1 MSIFPTFENIDVTE
15 NTELTENTKFKE
27 PLFDFSTGKT
37 VIKDGNTVMTDKEQH
52 IQQYITLLIRTEVDK
67 FRVYQGTD
75 FGLTDL
81 YEQQGKQ
88 IFTTP
93 FAIEEI
99 KRELTE
105 KCILNPNI
113 EFVTNIEVSI
123 NFNTVKIEMTVQVE
137 GKELITEVEI

>member
-1 MSIFPTFENIDVTE
+1 MSIFPKFDNIDVTE
-15 NTELTENTKFKE
+15 NIEVSENIKFKE
-27 PLFDFSTGKT
+27 PLFDFESGKT
-37 VIKDGNTVMTDKEQH
+37 VIKDGNTVMTNKEQH

-67 FRVYQGTD
+67 FRVYCGTE

-88 IFTTP
+88 IFITP

-99 KRELTE
+99 KRELRE

>member
-1 MSIFPTFENIDVTE
+1 MNIFPKFDNIDVTE
-15 NTELTENTKFKE
+15 NIEVSENIKFKE
-27 PLFDFSTGKT
+27 PLFDFESGKT
-37 VIKDGNTVMTDKEQH
+37 VIKDGNTVMTNKEQH
-52 IQQYITLLIRTEVDK
+52 IQQYITLLIRTEVNK
-67 FRVYQGTD
+67 FKVYKGTD

-93 FAIEEI
+93 FVIEEI
-99 KRELTE
+99 KRELRE

-123 NFNTVKIEMTVQVE
+123 NFNTVKIEITVQVQ
-137 GKELITEVEI
+137 GKELIMEVEI

>member
-1 MSIFPTFENIDVTE
+1 MNIFPKFDNIDVTE
-15 NTELTENTKFKE
+15 NIEVSENIKFKE
-27 PLFDFSTGKT
+27 PLFDFESGKT
-37 VIKDGNTVMTDKEQH
+37 VIKDGNTVMTNKEQH

-67 FRVYQGTD
+67 FKVYRGTE

-99 KRELTE
+99 KRELRE

>member
-1 MSIFPTFENIDVTE
+1 MNIFPKFDNIDVTE
-15 NTELTENTKFKE
+15 NIEVSENIKFKE
-27 PLFDFSTGKT
+27 PLFDFESGKT
-37 VIKDGNTVMTDKEQH
+37 VIKDGNTVMTNKEQH

-67 FRVYQGTD
+67 FRVYRGTE

-99 KRELTE
+99 KRELRE

>member
-1 MSIFPTFENIDVTE
+1 MNIFPKFDNIDVTE
-15 NTELTENTKFKE
+15 NIEVSENIKFKE
-27 PLFDFSTGKT
+27 PLFDFESGKT
-37 VIKDGNTVMTDKEQH
+37 VIKDGNTVMTNKEQH

-67 FRVYQGTD
+67 FKVYRGTK

-99 KRELTE
+99 KRELRE

>member
-15 NTELTENTKFKE
+15 NTELTEKIKFKE

-37 VIKDGNTVMTDKEQH
+37 LIKDGNTVMTDKEQH

-67 FRVYQGTD
+67 FKVYQGTD

-99 KRELTE
+99 KRELAE

>member
-1 MSIFPTFENIDVTE
+1 MNIFPVFNNIDVAE
-15 NTELTENTKFKE
+15 NTEVTENIKFKE
-27 PLFDFSTGKT
+27 PLFDFENGRT
-37 VIKDGNTVMTDKEQH
+37 VIKDGNTVMTNKEQH

-67 FRVYQGTD
+67 FKVYKGTD

-99 KRELTE
+99 KRELRE

>member
-1 MSIFPTFENIDVTE
+1 MSIFPEFENIDVTE
-15 NTELTENTKFKE
+15 KAENITEIKYKE
-27 PLFDFSTGKT
+27 PLFDFKTKKT
-37 VIKDGNTVMTDKEQH
+37 VIKDGNTVMTTKEQH
-52 IQQYITLLIRTEVDK
+52 VQQYITLLIMTEVDK
-67 FRVYQGTD
+67 FKVYQGTD

-93 FAIEEI
+93 FAMEEL

-113 EFVTNIEVSI
+113 EFVTNIEISI